1 MVSSKRLTLT
11 LVTTNSQTLA
21 MTALNSKARLPQCFW
36 QLSNTHRI
44 LASLSPTKDENCF
57 PLRLTLAWDLRK
69 LAVTV
74 PTGSKIRLFAET
86 GSPATS
92 HHCLGQNQIKATK
105 RSHPRS
111 FLWPRDVLRYLGTK
125 EVLYCIQR
133 QTTKSILQK
142 THIPRTLSFQ
152 LCPRYCNTSLHLK
165 LRTQPLSTLGSRSL
179 SLPIVNIKTSPKT
192 QLTPKDIKPTP
203 PQICLIL

>member
-1 MVSSKRLTLT
+1 MSSKRLTLT

-21 MTALNSKARLPQCFW
+21 MAALNSKARLPQCFW
-36 QLSNTHRI
+36 QLSNKHWI
-44 LASLSPTKDENCF
+44 LASLSPSKDENCF
-57 PLRLTLAWDLRK
+57 PLRLTLGWDLRK

-92 HHCLGQNQIKATK
+92 HHCLGQNQIRALI
-105 RSHPRS
+105 RG
-111 FLWPRDVLRYLGTK
+111 Y
-125 EVLYCIQR
+125 QR
-133 QTTKSILQK
+133 QTTKSILQI
-142 THIPRTLSFQ
+142 THIQRTLSYQ

-179 SLPIVNIKTSPKT
+179 SLLIVNIKTSPKT

-203 PQICLIL
+203 PQISLIL

>member
-1 MVSSKRLTLT
+1 MSSKRLTLT

-21 MTALNSKARLPQCFW
+21 MAALNSKARLPQCFW
-36 QLSNTHRI
+36 QLSNKHWI
-44 LASLSPTKDENCF
+44 LASLSPSKDENCF
-57 PLRLTLAWDLRK
+57 PLRLTLGWDLRK

-125 EVLYCIQR
+125 EVLY
-133 QTTKSILQK
+133 TKTDNQKHSPGNTYSKNPLLPASKILQ
-142 THIPRTLSFQ
+142 
-152 LCPRYCNTSLHLK
+152 
-165 LRTQPLSTLGSRSL
+165 
-179 SLPIVNIKTSPKT
+179 
-192 QLTPKDIKPTP
+192 QLTPSKTKNTASVNPRIAVSQLANSEHQDQPKNPTHP
-203 PQICLIL
+203 KGHQTYTSANLFDALV